1 MKTYR
6 SNGKLFLIGE
16 YIVIDGAKA
25 FALPTKYG
33 QCLFVEDSAKNTNT
47 ISWKATKYDDSLWFE
62 AELSLDHLDIISS
75 TNDQLSQSLQTILK
89 QAQTLNSDFFNSNKS
104 YQCLTK
110 LEYPQEWGLGSSSTL
125 IDLISQW
132 IDVNPFELN
141 KLTFNTSGYDI
152 ACAHHN
158 KPILFQN
165 KPRIE
170 VEELELNWN
179 FKDKL
184 YFVYLN
190 QKQDTQAVVGN
201 HYKNKPKDWQ
211 MINELSDL
219 VVQATKVDNLTDL
232 ESIMVEYQDRLG
244 AFMQIPKAKELYF
257 SDYEG
262 SVKSLG
268 AWGGDFVLVT
278 YREGMKEYFKE
289 KGYDTIIPFSEMIQ
303 NS

>member
-33 QCLFVEDSAKNTNT
+33 QCLFVENSSEIENLIT
-47 ISWKATKYDDSLWFE
+47 WKAIKFDNSIWFE
-62 AELSLDHLDIISS
+62 TEIRLNDLEIISS
-75 TNDQLSQSLQTILK
+75 TNDKLSQSLQNVLK
-89 QAQTLNSDFFNSNKS
+89 QAKILNPDFFDSNNS

-132 IDVNPFELN
+132 IEINPFELN
-141 KLTFNTSGYDI
+141 QLTFNTSGYDI
-152 ACAHHN
+152 ACAHHHQ
-158 KPILFQN
+158 PILFSN
-165 KPRIE
+165 NPIE
-170 VEELELNWN
+170 VEDLELNWN
-179 FKDKL
+179 FKDQL

-201 HYKNKPKDWQ
+201 HYKNKPKDWK
-211 MINELSDL
+211 MIQDLSDL
-219 VVQATKVDNLTDL
+219 VVKATKVESLTDL
-232 ESIMVEYQDRLG
+232 ESILDEYQARLG
-244 AFMQIPKAKELYF
+244 DFMQIPQVKELYF
-257 SDYEG
+257 PDYLG
-262 SVKSLG
+262 TIKSLG

-278 YREGMKEYFKE
+278 YREGMHDYFKE
-289 KGYDTIIPFSEMIQ
+289 KGYEIIIPFSEMIK
-303 NS
+303 

>member
-33 QCLFVEDSAKNTNT
+33 QCLFVEDSSKESNR
-47 ISWKATKYDDSLWFE
+47 IRWKATKYDDSIWFE
-62 AELSLDHLDIISS
+62 VELSLDDLEIISS
-75 TNDQLSQSLQTILK
+75 TNNKLSQSLQTILIK
-89 QAQTLNSDFFNSNKS
+89 AKTLNPNFFNSNIS

-132 IDVNPFELN
+132 VGINPFELN

-152 ACAHHN
+152 ACAHHD

-165 KPRIE
+165 KPEIK
-170 VEELELNWN
+170 VEELELNWD
-179 FKDKL
+179 FKNQL
-184 YFVYLN
+184 FFVYLN

-211 MINELSDL
+211 MVNELSEL
-219 VVQATKVDNLTDL
+219 VIKATKVNHLPDL
-232 ESIMVEYQDRLG
+232 ESILKEYQTRLG
-244 AFMQIPKAKELYF
+244 NFMQIPQTKDLYF
-257 SDYEG
+257 PDYKG
-262 SVKSLG
+262 IVKSLG

-278 YREGMKEYFKE
+278 YRDGMQEYFKE
-289 KGYDTIIPFSEMIQ
+289 KGYDIIIPFSEMIK
-303 NS
+303 

>member
-33 QCLFVEDSAKNTNT
+33 QCLFVENSSEIENLIT
-47 ISWKATKYDDSLWFE
+47 WKAIKFDNSIWFE
-62 AELSLDHLDIISS
+62 TEIRLNDLEIISS
-75 TNDQLSQSLQTILK
+75 TNDKLSQSLQNVLK
-89 QAQTLNSDFFNSNKS
+89 QAKILNPDFFDSNNS

-132 IDVNPFELN
+132 IEINPFELN
-141 KLTFNTSGYDI
+141 QLTFNTSGYDI
-152 ACAHHN
+152 ACAHHHQ
-158 KPILFQN
+158 PILFSN
-165 KPRIE
+165 NPIE
-170 VEELELNWN
+170 VEDLELNWN
-179 FKDKL
+179 FKDQL

-201 HYKNKPKDWQ
+201 HYKNKSKDWK
-211 MINELSDL
+211 MIQDLSDL
-219 VVQATKVDNLTDL
+219 VVKATKVENLTDL
-232 ESIMVEYQDRLG
+232 ESILDEYQARLG
-244 AFMQIPKAKELYF
+244 DFMQIPQVKELYF
-257 SDYEG
+257 PDYLG
-262 SVKSLG
+262 TVKSLG

-278 YREGMKEYFKE
+278 YREGMNDYFKE
-289 KGYDTIIPFSEMIQ
+289 KGYEIIIPFSEMIK
-303 NS
+303 

>member
-33 QCLFVEDSAKNTNT
+33 QCLFVENSSEIENLIT
-47 ISWKATKYDDSLWFE
+47 WKATKFDNSIWFE
-62 AELSLDHLDIISS
+62 TKVRLNDLEIISS
-75 TNDQLSQSLQTILK
+75 TNDKLSQSLQNILK
-89 QAQTLNSDFFNSNKS
+89 QAKIFNPDFFDSNNS

-132 IDVNPFELN
+132 IEINPFELN

-152 ACAHHN
+152 ACAHHHQ
-158 KPILFQN
+158 PILFTN
-165 KPRIE
+165 NPIE
-170 VEELELNWN
+170 VEDLELNWN
-179 FKDKL
+179 FKDQL

-201 HYKNKPKDWQ
+201 HYKNKPKDWK
-211 MINELSDL
+211 MIQDLSDL
-219 VVQATKVDNLTDL
+219 VIQATKVENLTDL
-232 ESIMVEYQDRLG
+232 EAILDEYQARLG
-244 AFMQIPKAKELYF
+244 DFMQIPQVKELYF
-257 SDYEG
+257 SDYLG
-262 SVKSLG
+262 TVKSLG

-278 YREGMKEYFKE
+278 YREGMHDYFKE
-289 KGYDTIIPFSEMIQ
+289 KGYEIIIPFSEMIK
-303 NS
+303 

>member
-33 QCLFVEDSAKNTNT
+33 QCLFVEDLSVESNVIK
-47 ISWKATKYDDSLWFE
+47 WKATKHDDSIWFE
-62 AELSLDHLDIISS
+62 TKIGLNHLEIISS
-75 TNDQLSQSLQTILK
+75 TNDKLSQSLQTILK
-89 QAQTLNSDFFNSNKS
+89 QAKTLNPEFFNSNKS

-110 LEYPQEWGLGSSSTL
+110 LENPQEWGLGSSSTL

-132 IDVNPFELN
+132 IEINPFDLN

-152 ACAHHN
+152 ACAHHDQ
-158 KPILFQN
+158 PILFQN
-165 KPRIE
+165 KPEIK

-179 FKDKL
+179 FKDQL

-190 QKQDTQAVVGN
+190 EKQDTQAVVGN
-201 HYKNKPKDWQ
+201 HYKNKPKDWK

-232 ESIMVEYQDRLG
+232 ESILVEYQDRLG
-244 AFMQIPKAKELYF
+244 DFMQISQTKDLYF
-257 SDYEG
+257 SDYSG
-262 SVKSLG
+262 VVKSLG

-278 YREGMKEYFKE
+278 YREEMHDYFRE
-289 KGYDTIIPFSEMIQ
+289 KGYDIIIPFSEMIK
-303 NS
+303 

>member
-1 MKTYR
+1 M
-6 SNGKLFLIGE
+6 
-16 YIVIDGAKA
+16 IDGAKA

-33 QCLFVEDSAKNTNT
+33 QCLFVEDLSVESNVIK
-47 ISWKATKYDDSLWFE
+47 WKATKYDDSIWFE
-62 AELSLDHLDIISS
+62 TKIGLNHLEIISS
-75 TNDQLSQSLQTILK
+75 TNDKLSQSLQTILK
-89 QAQTLNSDFFNSNKS
+89 QAKILNPEFFNSNKS

-132 IDVNPFELN
+132 IEINPFELN

-152 ACAHHN
+152 ACAHHDQ
-158 KPILFQN
+158 PILFQN
-165 KPRIE
+165 KPEIK

-179 FKDKL
+179 FKDQL

-190 QKQDTQAVVGN
+190 EKQDTQAVVGN
-201 HYKNKPKDWQ
+201 HYKNKPKDWK

-232 ESIMVEYQDRLG
+232 ESILVEYQNRLG
-244 AFMQIPKAKELYF
+244 DFMQIPQTKDLYF
-257 SDYEG
+257 SDYNG
-262 SVKSLG
+262 VVKSLG

-278 YREGMKEYFKE
+278 YREEMHDYFRE
-289 KGYDTIIPFSEMIQ
+289 KGYDIIIPFSEIIITKGYLK
-303 NS
+303 

>member
-25 FALPTKYG
+25 FALPAKYG
-33 QCLFVEDSAKNTNT
+33 QCLFVENSSETENLIT
-47 ISWKATKYDDSLWFE
+47 WKATKFDNSIWFE
-62 AELSLDHLDIISS
+62 TEIRSNDLEIISS
-75 TNDQLSQSLQTILK
+75 TNEKLSQSLQNILK
-89 QAQTLNSDFFNSNKS
+89 QAKSLNPDFFNSNNS

-132 IDVNPFELN
+132 IEINPFELN

-152 ACAHHN
+152 ACAHHHH
-158 KPILFQN
+158 PILFSN
-165 KPRIE
+165 NPIE
-170 VEELELNWN
+170 VEDLELNWN
-179 FKDKL
+179 FKDQL

-201 HYKNKPKDWQ
+201 HYKNKPKDWK
-211 MINELSDL
+211 MIQDLSDL
-219 VVQATKVDNLTDL
+219 VIQATKVENLTDL
-232 ESIMVEYQDRLG
+232 ESILDEYQARLG
-244 AFMQIPKAKELYF
+244 DFMQIPQVKELYF
-257 SDYEG
+257 SDYLG
-262 SVKSLG
+262 TVKSLG

-278 YREGMKEYFKE
+278 YREGMHDYFKE
-289 KGYDTIIPFSEMIQ
+289 KGYEIIIPFSEMMK
-303 NS
+303 

>member
-16 YIVIDGAKA
+16 YIVMDGAKA

-33 QCLFVEDSAKNTNT
+33 QCLFVNDSSETGNQIK
-47 ISWKATKYDDSLWFE
+47 WKALKHDNSVWFE
-62 AELSLDHLDIISS
+62 ASFQLDSLEITSTTNEKLS
-75 TNDQLSQSLQTILK
+75 TSLQGILK
-89 QAQTLNSDFFNSNKS
+89 AARSLNPSFYSTSKS
-104 YQCLTK
+104 FVIETR

-132 IDVNPFELN
+132 NEIDPFELN
-141 KLTFNTSGYDI
+141 QLTFNTSGYDI

-158 KPILFQN
+158 KPILFSNQ
-165 KPRIE
+165 PQIE

-179 FKDKL
+179 FKDQL
-184 YFVYLN
+184 FFVYLN

-201 HYKNKPKDWQ
+201 HYKNKSKDWE
-211 MINELSDL
+211 MIRELSDL
-219 VVQATKVDNLTDL
+219 VIKATKVDHLSSLEKILDL
-232 ESIMVEYQDRLG
+232 YQDRLG
-244 AFMQIPKAKELYF
+244 DFMQIPQSKTLF
-257 SDYEG
+257 FPDYEG

-278 YREGMKEYFKE
+278 YREGMEDYFKA
-289 KGYDTIIPFSEMIQ
+289 KGYDTIIPFTEMIL
-303 NS
+303 

>member
-33 QCLFVEDSAKNTNT
+33 QCLFVENSSEIENLIT
-47 ISWKATKYDDSLWFE
+47 WKATKFDNSIWFE
-62 AELSLDHLDIISS
+62 TEIRLNDLEIISS
-75 TNDQLSQSLQTILK
+75 TNDKLSQSLQNILK
-89 QAQTLNSDFFNSNKS
+89 QAKILNPDFFDSNNS

-132 IDVNPFELN
+132 IEINPFELN
-141 KLTFNTSGYDI
+141 QLTFNTSGYDI
-152 ACAHHN
+152 ACAHHHQ
-158 KPILFQN
+158 PILFSN
-165 KPRIE
+165 NPIE
-170 VEELELNWN
+170 IEDLELNWN
-179 FKDKL
+179 FKDQL

-201 HYKNKPKDWQ
+201 HYKNKSKDWK
-211 MINELSDL
+211 MIQELSDL
-219 VVQATKVDNLTDL
+219 VVQATKVENLTDL
-232 ESIMVEYQDRLG
+232 ESILDEYQERLG
-244 AFMQIPKAKELYF
+244 NFMQISQVKELYF
-257 SDYEG
+257 PDYLG
-262 SVKSLG
+262 TVKSLG

-278 YREGMKEYFKE
+278 YRDGMHDYFKE
-289 KGYDTIIPFSEMIQ
+289 KGYEIIIPFSEMIK
-303 NS
+303 